1 MYFLKSGKVA
11 AILSKYNDFR
21 FLKIKEGYYFGELDL
36 LFYNEIRKYTFMATK
51 ESELLVLSKKQ
62 FKNLFFIEFRE
73 IGMSFINNAYLRKKN
88 TRKIYKEAIG
98 FCEANLKNIF
108 SKKSKEKKNDD
119 NKVDKDS
126 PEIFENHKEN
136 EEERVIFYLLFFYN
150 VNNIRNLQQLK
161 RKN

>member
-108 SKKSKEKKNDD
+108 SKKSKEKKNED
-119 NKVDKDS
+119 NEANKDS
-126 PEIFENHKEN
+126 PEILENNDEK
-136 EEERVIFYLLFFYN
+136 EEENKVIFYLLFFYN
-150 VNNIRNLQQLK
+150 IINIRNFL
-161 RKN
+161 

>member
-108 SKKSKEKKNDD
+108 SKKSKEKKNED
-119 NKVDKDS
+119 NEANKDS
-126 PEIFENHKEN
+126 PEILENNDEK
-136 EEERVIFYLLFFYN
+136 EEENKVIFYLLFFYYI
-150 VNNIRNLQQLK
+150 NNIRNFL
-161 RKN
+161 